1 MSEDEVPRSRSDT
14 YARTFPYLLLTITV
28 AALVPRLVLG
38 ASQFIHY
45 DGYWNVFTATQD
57 RWALF
62 LSEWQAD
69 EHPPLYYLLLRI
81 VAKIGHSHLVYRSL
95 SIIPGVG
102 SVYVIGL
109 IARKLC
115 HSTTVALLTAAAYGF
130 SITIIDI
137 TCDVRGYALAL
148 FLILLAFYYFL
159 NFLLGECQQKQIKRS
174 LVLFGIFTSAA
185 LSVEYYA
192 IFFWA
197 ACLGVV
203 LLNALWDP
211 DFQKTRLKWLIREW
225 YEVVPFIIGIPACI
239 LAYLYEAHLHRH
251 LRPARHLIQ
260 FYWNASRPITEFI
273 LQSARKDLN
282 YILPTGIPSTTVFL
296 VSLLPIV
303 ALIWFFIL
311 RQDRKVARAAS
322 TAPILMLVLLVSEL
336 IVLAVIGRYPFGGEA
351 RQQSIIFPFVLLT
364 GFLGLDGSVSFLRFP
379 LMKKLVLF
387 FTAALIIASFCY
399 WWRKY
404 PKISQELFT
413 PEYNLF
419 VSGLHP
425 TQAVYVDR
433 FSSIA
438 FYIHTHTWRWQF
450 QNHFVDPKHVDS
462 YGLTAPSG
470 EHLIVLRKKEWNF
483 DLRSPGFY
491 TDLAKSL
498 RTAHVSGADLFYI
511 AQQDQAVLAV
521 TQEAIC
527 VLADQA
533 GLTAGPILRENDGLF
548 IAFRLK

>member
-1 MSEDEVPRSRSDT
+1 
-14 YARTFPYLLLTITV
+14 LLLTITL

-45 DGYWNVFTATQD
+45 DGYWHVFIATQD

-62 LSEWQAD
+62 LSEWQIAA
-69 EHPPLYYLLLRI
+69 HPPLYYLLLR
-81 VAKIGHSHLVYRSL
+81 VVGEMGHSHLVYRSL

-115 HSTTVALLTAAAYGF
+115 RSTTIALLTAAAYGF

-137 TCDVRGYALAL
+137 TCDVRAYALAL

-159 NFLLGECQQKQIKRS
+159 NFLLGECQQKQVKRS
-174 LVLFGIFTSAA
+174 LVLFGIFTSVAI
-185 LSVEYYA
+185 SVEYYA

-203 LLNALWDP
+203 LLNALWDH
-211 DFQKTRLKWLIREW
+211 DFQKTKLKWLIREW
-225 YEVVPFIIGIPACI
+225 YQVVPFIIGIPACM
-239 LAYLYEAHLHRH
+239 LVYLYEAHSHFHH
-251 LRPARHLIQ
+251 LRPERHVIQ

-273 LQSARKDLN
+273 LQGVREDLN
-282 YILPTGIPSTTVFL
+282 YILPIGIPSTTVLL
-296 VSLLPIV
+296 VSLMLVV
-303 ALIWFFIL
+303 ALIWFFI
-311 RQDRKVARAAS
+311 RREDRKVGRAAS

-351 RQQSIIFPFVLLT
+351 RQQSIIFPFVLLS
-364 GFLGLDGSVSFLRFP
+364 GFLGLDRSVSFLRFP

-387 FTAALIIASFCY
+387 FTAALIIVSFCY

-419 VSGLHP
+419 ASGLHP
-425 TQAVYVDR
+425 RQAVYVDR

-438 FYIHTHTWRWQF
+438 YYIHTHTWRWQF
-450 QNHFVDPKHVDS
+450 QNHFVDPRRVDS
-462 YGLTAPSG
+462 YGLTSPSG
-470 EHLIVLRKKEWNF
+470 EHLILLRNRDWNF
-483 DLRSPGFY
+483 DLRKPGFY

-498 RTAHVSGADLFYI
+498 RAAHVSGADLFYI
-511 AQQDQAVLAV
+511 AQLDQAVLTV
-521 TQEAIC
+521 TQETVR

-533 GLTAGPILRENDGLF
+533 GLTAGPVLRENDGLF

>member
-1 MSEDEVPRSRSDT
+1 MSEDEVPRSWLDT
-14 YARTFPYLLLTITV
+14 YARTFPYLLLTVTV

-38 ASQFIHY
+38 NSQFIHY
-45 DGYWNVFTATQD
+45 DGYWHVFIATQD

-62 LSEWQAD
+62 LSEWQIAA
-69 EHPPLYYLLLRI
+69 HPPLYYLLLRI
-81 VAKIGHSHLVYRSL
+81 MAKMGHSHLVYRSL

-115 HSTTVALLTAAAYGF
+115 RSTTIALLTAAAYGF

-137 TCDVRGYALAL
+137 TCDVRAYALAL

-159 NFLLGECQQKQIKRS
+159 NFLLGECQQKQGKRS
-174 LVLFGIFTSAA
+174 LVLFGVFTSAA
-185 LSVEYYA
+185 ISVEYYA
-192 IFFWA
+192 ILFWA

-211 DFQKTRLKWLIREW
+211 DFQKTKLKWLIREW
-225 YEVVPFIIGIPACI
+225 YEVVPFIIGIPACM
-239 LAYLYEAHLHRH
+239 LVYLYEAHSHFHH
-251 LRPARHLIQ
+251 LRPERHVVQ
-260 FYWNASRPITEFI
+260 FYWNPSRPITEFI
-273 LQSARKDLN
+273 LQGVRKDLN
-282 YILPTGIPSTTVFL
+282 YILPIEIPSTTIL
-296 VSLLPIV
+296 LSLLPIA
-303 ALIWFFIL
+303 ALSWFFL
-311 RQDRKVARAAS
+311 RQDRKVSRVAS

-364 GFLGLDGSVSFLRFP
+364 GFLGLDGSFSFLRFP

-387 FTAALIIASFCY
+387 FTAALIMVSFCY
-399 WWRKY
+399 WWPKY

-419 VSGLHP
+419 ASGLHP

-438 FYIHTHTWRWQF
+438 YYIHTHTWRWQF
-450 QNHFVDPKHVDS
+450 QSHFVDPKRVDS
-462 YGLTAPSG
+462 YGLTTPSG
-470 EHLIVLRKKEWNF
+470 EHLILLRNRQWNF
-483 DLRSPGFY
+483 DVRSPDFY

-511 AQQDQAVLAV
+511 ANLDQAVLEV
-521 TQEAIC
+521 TQGAIR